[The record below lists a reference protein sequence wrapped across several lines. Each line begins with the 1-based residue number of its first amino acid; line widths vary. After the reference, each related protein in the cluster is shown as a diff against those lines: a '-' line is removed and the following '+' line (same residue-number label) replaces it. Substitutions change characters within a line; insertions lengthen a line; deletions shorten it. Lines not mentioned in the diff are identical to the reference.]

1 MGICALYVFLYF
13 VKPFESPKALYKFPI
28 NPFTAIL
35 AVLSL
40 GNRPVKSAKSVRERN
55 SIKMHSIES
64 RFVTG
69 PIQFWSVYMCIFQ
82 PGNFTGC
89 GSEGVNNYYYWSVL
103 FGSHGCLNCSQLKA
117 IEWSLSVVF
126 HLFVQ
131 TPSLPLPLPSLCYR
145 FVYFFLLS
153 VELYYLL

>member
-35 AVLSL
+35 AAPSL

-69 PIQFWSVYMCIFQ
+69 PLNTVLKRVYVHF
-82 PGNFTGC
+82 PARKF
-89 GSEGVNNYYYWSVL
+89 
-103 FGSHGCLNCSQLKA
+103 
-117 IEWSLSVVF
+117 
-126 HLFVQ
+126 
-131 TPSLPLPLPSLCYR
+131 YR
-145 FVYFFLLS
+145 LWQ
-153 VELYYLL
+153 